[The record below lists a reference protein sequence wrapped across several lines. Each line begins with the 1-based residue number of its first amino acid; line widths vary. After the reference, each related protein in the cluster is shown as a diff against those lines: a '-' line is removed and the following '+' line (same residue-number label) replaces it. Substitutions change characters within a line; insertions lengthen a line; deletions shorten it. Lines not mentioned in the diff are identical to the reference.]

1 MIVIAIVMLGILA
14 GCGLLAVFVAFP
26 HRGEKIPAAPWL
38 GEAMARAADAMPTI
52 EPDDADVP
60 TDGRKH

>member
-1 MIVIAIVMLGILA
+1 MIVVAIVMLLILV

-26 HRGEKIPAAPWL
+26 HRGEEISAAPWL

-52 EPDDADVP
+52 ASEDAEAPD
-60 TDGRKH
+60 RHQH